1 MDFSKAFI
9 IVGIALVVV
18 ILFNVGIYF
27 GYARKNSRNEFNDMI
42 NVMKNARNPWGE
54 EDANLKELSRRVDS
68 LVDKEP
74 AAQISGQP
82 EPQAKTEL
90 PTNK

>member
-1 MDFSKAFI
+1 MDFSKAFV

-27 GYARKNSRNEFNDMI
+27 GYARKNSRNEYNDMI
-42 NVMKNARNPWGE
+42 NVMKNARNPWSE

-74 AAQISGQP
+74 AAQNGQQS
-82 EPQAKTEL
+82 EPPVKTEL

>member
-1 MDFSKAFI
+1 MDFSKAFV

-42 NVMKNARNPWGE
+42 HVMKNARNPWSE

-68 LVDKEP
+68 LVDKEHV
-74 AAQISGQP
+74 AQNSRQS
-82 EPQAKTEL
+82 EPPAKTEL
-90 PTNK
+90 PTSK

>member
-42 NVMKNARNPWGE
+42 NVMKNARNPWSD

-68 LVDKEP
+68 LVEKAP
-74 AAQISGQP
+74 AAQIGRQP
-82 EPQAKTEL
+82 EPPAKTEL

>member
-1 MDFSKAFI
+1 MDFSKAFV

-42 NVMKNARNPWGE
+42 NVMKNTRNPWSE

-68 LVDKEP
+68 LAEKEP
-74 AAQISGQP
+74 AAQNSRQP
-82 EPQAKTEL
+82 EPPGK
-90 PTNK
+90 N

>member
-42 NVMKNARNPWGE
+42 NVMKNARNPWSE
-54 EDANLKELSRRVDS
+54 EDANLQELSRRVGS
-68 LVDKEP
+68 LADNDP
-74 AAQISGQP
+74 AGQNNRQP
-82 EPQAKTEL
+82 GTPGK
-90 PTNK
+90 N

>member
-9 IVGIALVVV
+9 IVGIALVIV
-18 ILFNVGIYF
+18 ILFNVSIYF

-68 LVDKEP
+68 LVDKEH
-74 AAQISGQP
+74 AAQNSQQS
-82 EPQAKTEL
+82 EPPAKTEL
-90 PTNK
+90 PTSK

>member
-1 MDFSKAFI
+1 MDFSKAFV

-27 GYARKNSRNEFNDMI
+27 GYARKNSRNEYNDMI
-42 NVMKNARNPWGE
+42 NVMKNARNPWSE

-68 LVDKEP
+68 LMEKESD
-74 AAQISGQP
+74 AQNNRQP
-82 EPQAKTEL
+82 ETPAKTEL
-90 PTNK
+90 PTSK

>member
-27 GYARKNSRNEFNDMI
+27 GYARKNSRNEYNDMI

-74 AAQISGQP
+74 AAQNRQQP
-82 EPQAKTEL
+82 EPPAKTEL